1 MTKKITDEQLNKY
14 LEIRLE
20 LGEENFEYANFVYDY
35 LLKEKK
41 DKLTKDVKMEITDF
55 PKFRKIMKKINPP
68 HLP

>member
-1 MTKKITDEQLNKY
+1 MHQKITDEQLNKY

-41 DKLTKDVKMEITDF
+41 DELTKDVKMEITDF
-55 PKFRKIMKKINPP
+55 PKFRERMKN
-68 HLP
+68 

>member
-41 DKLTKDVKMEITDF
+41 DELTKDVKMEITDF
-55 PKFRKIMKKINPP
+55 PKFRERMKN
-68 HLP
+68 